1 MKSSITLFLAFLI
14 SMADI
19 SAEKHALIIAIG
31 DYPQESYWPDISS
44 NNDVHHI
51 QSALLKLG
59 WSNENIINIHDAQAT
74 YEGIIKQFKQLQGK
88 VKKGDV
94 VFIHYSGHGQ
104 QVADDNQ
111 DELDNLDEA
120 IVPYDSP
127 MIFEKGK
134 YEGERLIRD
143 DLLGSTTKAIRKIL
157 GTEGQLI
164 LILDSCHSGTGTR
177 GMGKVRGTDRIMA
190 ADDFVANLQSGEKSI
205 GLSDADDSNL
215 APMAS
220 FYGASPRELNYE
232 TIDDQSKPVGSLSY
246 AMASVLAKMEKIYSF
261 EELYERVKLK
271 MKVLAPRQNPQWE
284 GPGDVLLLGGKL
296 PPQAEYYS
304 VIDIVSPT
312 MIKANVGTISDVFA
326 GTTVEIHSKDK
337 GEVISRG
344 TVTEALLTQS
354 SITLDTPISTNE
366 DELIIVMIK
375 DKAYAGLKASV
386 STTLSA
392 DSKWNAIANHIS
404 SIPIVESTK
413 ENADLYLSECGD
425 DNAIQVATRDGSVL
439 YTHAYKASLEPRVK
453 ADLVNIIRAHI
464 QGNFLKSYEN
474 PVSNH
479 EFDLAIVIVDC
490 NTSKKLKSISN
501 QDGDL
506 PIGSC
511 VQFKV
516 TNTGIQGAYFS
527 LIDIQPDNMINL
539 IAPAVDQ
546 GYTADEYYLKPGASY
561 ITSYN
566 SEIAQPA
573 GQETIKLISSKSPL
587 DLSGI
592 ISSRGQ
598 STRGIATKNP
608 FEQMFAETYNVT
620 TRGVKIKRKGEEV
633 GTKTLY
639 FNIVEK

>member
-1 MKSSITLFLAFLI
+1 MKSSIVLFLAFFI

-44 NNDVHHI
+44 KNDVHHI
-51 QSALLKLG
+51 QSALIKLG
-59 WSNENIINIHDAQAT
+59 WSNENIINIYDNQAT
-74 YEGIIKQFKQLQGK
+74 FQGIIDQLTLLQSK
-88 VKKGDV
+88 VKKGDI

-120 IVPYDSP
+120 LVPYDSP

-157 GTEGQLI
+157 GSKGQLI

-190 ADDFVANLQSGEKSI
+190 PDDFVSNLQSGEKSI
-205 GLSDADDSNL
+205 GLSNSDDTNL

-246 AMASVLAKMEKIYSF
+246 AMASVLAKMKKIYSF

-284 GPGDVLLLGGKL
+284 GPADVLLLGGKL
-296 PPQAEYYS
+296 PLQEEYFS

-326 GTTVEIHSKDK
+326 GSTVEIISKDK
-337 GEVISRG
+337 GEVISLG
-344 TVTEALLTQS
+344 SVTEALLAQS

-366 DELIIVMIK
+366 DELIIVKIK
-375 DKAYAGLKASV
+375 ERAYAGLKASV
-386 STTLSA
+386 SITLSTE
-392 DSKWNAIANHIS
+392 SKWNSIAGHIS
-404 SIPIVESTK
+404 TMPIVENTTD
-413 ENADLYLSECGD
+413 NADLYLSECGD
-425 DNAIQVATRDGSVL
+425 DNSLQIATRDGSVL
-439 YTHAYKASLEPRVK
+439 YTHAYKSSLEPRIQ
-453 ADLVNIIRAHI
+453 ADVVNIIRAHI
-464 QGNFLKSYEN
+464 QGNFLKGYEN
-474 PVSNH
+474 PNSNH
-479 EFDLAIVIVDC
+479 EFALELVIVDC
-490 NTSKKLKSISN
+490 NTSKALKSISK
-501 QDGDL
+501 QDGNL

-511 VQFKV
+511 VEFKV
-516 TNTGIQGAYFS
+516 TNTGISGAYFS

-539 IAPAVDQ
+539 IVPAAE
-546 GYTADEYYLKPGASY
+546 YEHTADEFYLKAGASY
-561 ITSYN
+561 TTNYTIDIL
-566 SEIAQPA
+566 EPA

-592 ISSRGQ
+592 ISSQGK

-608 FEQMFAETYNVT
+608 FEQMFAETYNVN
-620 TRGVKIKRKGEEV
+620 TRGAKIKRKGEEV

-639 FNIVEK
+639 FNIVEQ